1 MYLIVREDGRIEAI
15 KDSISDEAVYT
26 VVNGDPCKNS
36 VCALADDY
44 SDIVVV
50 YDGWL
55 NGEEHDVL
63 GCDYYGDVIIA
74 RYGILDGEYHSLRE
88 DDVRWLLSKLH

>member
-1 MYLIVREDGRIEAI
+1 MYLIVREDDRIEVV

-26 VVNGDPCKNS
+26 VVNGAPCNDS

-50 YDGWL
+50 SDVL
-55 NGEEHDVL
+55 PRGEKHDVL
-63 GCDYYGDVIIA
+63 GCDYYGDVIIV
-74 RYGILDGEYHSLRE
+74 RYDTLHGEYHSLRE
-88 DDVRWLLSKLH
+88 DDVRWLLSKL